1 MRQFD
6 DKAGDFASG
15 ADEAIKAGLE
25 SAVSEVRTSPR
36 LDDRVIDR
44 IRDIRSQQDA
54 QVPHGRSPV
63 LLPRVAVGAVACG
76 LALAVAIGA
85 MSSPASPSGTTQ
97 DSGTGA
103 SEASE
108 HPFSLSIAQ
117 ASETSKEVSVAAT
130 NDGIRPVSDE
140 VSRSQELK
148 LNLSVTGDNIT
159 SVTYRIVGSPTEKY
173 RASVMDK
180 DRFPDGVGTRDL
192 VSLHQAVWG
201 SYEQTEGFVAPEEG
215 QFQPESIT
223 IDYGQRSAD
232 GSYHTADGVY
242 HFVAASGDMQSYWDS
257 DPTLQ
262 ALDAWLDA
270 TLSPDG
276 SDDNENP
283 TPRSWDDT
291 SAEAEG
297 QDSGQERAS
306 RPKRTSELRA
316 AYDSALADAT
326 STPEKAYEWTRKNY
340 ISGFVTCND
349 SLSQA
354 RLEVTAT
361 FADGSTTTRLYR
373 IELVDDYERVL
384 SDRFDAL
391 CEAAGTVPADLIART
406 GLPWMDWD
414 TSASHVRGESMTYAG
429 SISDEQ
435 YASDPRLT
443 AAMYTIT
450 DVTEE

>member
-44 IRDIRSQQDA
+44 IRDIHSQQDA

-148 LNLSVTGDNIT
+148 LNLSEIG
-159 SVTYRIVGSPTEKY
+159 
-173 RASVMDK
+173 RASC
-180 DRFPDGVGTRDL
+180 R
-192 VSLHQAVWG
+192 
-201 SYEQTEGFVAPEEG
+201 
-215 QFQPESIT
+215 
-223 IDYGQRSAD
+223 
-232 GSYHTADGVY
+232 
-242 HFVAASGDMQSYWDS
+242 
-257 DPTLQ
+257 
-262 ALDAWLDA
+262 
-270 TLSPDG
+270 
-276 SDDNENP
+276 
-283 TPRSWDDT
+283 
-291 SAEAEG
+291 
-297 QDSGQERAS
+297 
-306 RPKRTSELRA
+306 
-316 AYDSALADAT
+316 
-326 STPEKAYEWTRKNY
+326 
-340 ISGFVTCND
+340 
-349 SLSQA
+349 
-354 RLEVTAT
+354 
-361 FADGSTTTRLYR
+361 
-373 IELVDDYERVL
+373 ERV
-384 SDRFDAL
+384 
-391 CEAAGTVPADLIART
+391 
-406 GLPWMDWD
+406 
-414 TSASHVRGESMTYAG
+414 
-429 SISDEQ
+429 
-435 YASDPRLT
+435 
-443 AAMYTIT
+443 
-450 DVTEE
+450 